1 MLAVTM
7 KALSRLVSAV
17 TLMLPSSNGELC
29 GPVGSGVV
37 EVEVLVPELQEQRM
51 LSKTT
56 NEMTGIVLKY
66 LFILPE

>member
-1 MLAVTM
+1 MLAVTT

-37 EVEVLVPELQEQRM
+37 EVEAWVPELQEQECSAKQQM
-51 LSKTT
+51 K
-56 NEMTGIVLKY
+56 
-66 LFILPE
+66 